1 MIKKLCVIAAIGIGI
16 MACNPQ
22 SGYRISGTLESD
34 FAGMVYLKKPVGY
47 SVQTVDS
54 AQVTDNSFT
63 LSGTVELSDV
73 FMITFEGSKIRH
85 KLILDNVN
93 YEMTFANTE
102 ILNSVTGNK
111 LQDDMSHFII
121 EMGSLDSRE
130 RELINKIWRDTTT
143 TQNEKDELYV
153 VLKEVRDNKIDL
165 ANTYIADHPGSPH
178 TPDVLNIYIR
188 NFLTND
194 ELDSVYQTFTGEVK
208 KTNRGN
214 MLGKSI
220 QAVRRSAV
228 GQAMID
234 FSMPGMNG
242 EEMKL
247 SELVKENKLVFIDF
261 WASWCG
267 PCRASIPELK
277 QIYADYH
284 EQGLEFF
291 AVSYDD
297 NRENWLNAIE
307 EEELHWPNASN
318 LKGWDCPTAADYAIR
333 GIPASVLITQEGI
346 IAARSLRGQ
355 ELRDKIEELLK

>member
-247 SELVKENKLVFIDF
+247 SELVKENILV
-261 WASWCG
+261 WTLPG
-267 PCRASIPELK
+267 
-277 QIYADYH
+277 
-284 EQGLEFF
+284 
-291 AVSYDD
+291 
-297 NRENWLNAIE
+297 
-307 EEELHWPNASN
+307 
-318 LKGWDCPTAADYAIR
+318 
-333 GIPASVLITQEGI
+333 
-346 IAARSLRGQ
+346 
-355 ELRDKIEELLK
+355 